1 MKRALIIGYGA
12 IGKLVFAQLS
22 GDPSIRIT
30 HVLEREARR
39 QALQQVLGASVKVIA
54 QPAELDELPDCA
66 IECAG
71 HGAVVDVV
79 IPLLSRGV
87 NVAMVSVGALASEG
101 LAEALADAAS
111 RGESQLT
118 LVSGA
123 IGGIDAIASASVGG
137 LDEVTYTGRK
147 APLAWRGTPA
157 EQAVDLATLETP
169 TVIFDG
175 TARHAAQLYPRNANV
190 AATVALAG
198 IGLDRTRVK
207 LVADPGVNRNHHH
220 VNARGAFGEMEV
232 SMAGLPLPDNAR
244 TSSLAAYSA
253 VRALRN
259 FGARVRF

>member
-1 MKRALIIGYGA
+1 MKRALLIGYGA
-12 IGKLVFAQLS
+12 IGKLVFDKFA

-30 HVLEREARR
+30 HVLEREVRR
-39 QALQQVLGASVKVIA
+39 QALQRALGDAVQVIA
-54 QPAELDELPDCA
+54 NLDELDDLPACA

-71 HGAVVDVV
+71 HGAIVEVV

-87 NVAMVSVGALASEG
+87 DVAMVSVGALSTEG
-101 LAEALADAAS
+101 LAEALVDAATH
-111 RGESQLT
+111 GGAQLT

-147 APLAWRGTPA
+147 SPLAWRGTPA
-157 EQAVDLATLETP
+157 EQRVDLGTIDTP

-175 TARHAAQLYPRNANV
+175 SARQAARLYPKNANV

-220 VNARGAFGEMEV
+220 VVARGAFGEMEI
-232 SMAGLPLPDNAR
+232 SMAGLTLPDNPR

-253 VRALRN
+253 VRALRD